1 MRARRIFPY
10 LILNIIVSAATILT
24 ILWLWD
30 RSRNIN
36 LPVLTPLPV
45 ASTPTPEDTPTLP
58 PLSQPVILIKNVFG
72 TGDLQNEVILLNRQ
86 GEGELELTGWQ
97 LKRRQRA
104 HVYFSKAGLEPGWR
118 RSGFYPRRSRFGYRA
133 ALGTGSTDLEKRD
146 DGFTAGPAWQPAC
159 KLPHTLG

>member
-30 RSRNIN
+30 RSRNN
-36 LPVLTPLPV
+36 DLTVLTPLPV

-58 PLSQPVILIKNVFG
+58 PLNRTVILIKNVFG
-72 TGDLQNEVILLNRQ
+72 TGDLQNEVVLLNRQ

-97 LKRRQRA
+97 LKDGNGHTFTFPKLILNQDGAVQVFTRA
-104 HVYFSKAGLEPGWR
+104 GSDSVIELHWGLDQPIWK
-118 RSGFYPRRSRFGYRA
+118 SGMTVSLLDPLGNLRA
-133 ALGTGSTDLEKRD
+133 S
-146 DGFTAGPAWQPAC
+146 FHIP
-159 KLPHTLG
+159 

>member
-1 MRARRIFPY
+1 MKARRLFPY

-30 RSRNIN
+30 RSRNVD

-58 PLSQPVILIKNVFG
+58 PLDRPVILIKNVFG

-86 GEGELELTGWQ
+86 GEGKLELTGWQ
-97 LKRRQRA
+97 LKDGNGHSYTFPKLVLNQDGAVQIYTRA
-104 HVYFSKAGLEPGWR
+104 GADSVIELHWGLDQPIWK
-118 RSGFYPRRSRFGYRA
+118 SGMTVSLLDPIGNLRA
-133 ALGTGSTDLEKRD
+133 S
-146 DGFTAGPAWQPAC
+146 FHIP
-159 KLPHTLG
+159 